1 MAGFPDIT
9 IQLKI
14 DPVVNA
20 QKLNAVLDALSKS
33 MGDLGKDIKPIDEE
47 QLTEAFKKIEDQ
59 AKQTGTDVKT
69 SFEQGNAGADKF
81 GQGMDAVKGKLKD
94 VDDQAKKAGTDINT
108 SFSKGNEGV
117 DKFGKGVE
125 TVQEKLKGTGDL
137 ATKAFNFAM
146 MSQSLS
152 AAGQSMQSLSSQ
164 YVALDTGLRNVG
176 TLGVTNWKDFNDL
189 MQEYIH
195 KGEDANIVTKSLYD
209 AISAGT
215 VKSTG
220 GIGDLAG
227 ATAFLTASEK
237 LAKAGLVDMT
247 VTTDGLTT
255 LLNAYGESA
264 DKAGK
269 YSDILFG
276 AVKLGKTTV
285 AELTPE
291 LYNVV
296 PIAKSAGISFEQVA
310 AGLATITKAGVPTA
324 EATTELRQ
332 MIAEMLR
339 PTGNLA
345 LMMSKLGISVESIKA
360 EGLQKTLVK
369 LNDEMQRTGTLAT
382 NVFSDVY
389 SANAFN
395 ALQMVDDTGAKVALQ
410 DLEYIQ
416 TKAIGSV
423 DNAYSLASESI
434 ASKSKRMFGAI
445 QGAITQA
452 FSFVAPS
459 MISLMNVMP
468 QISSSLT
475 ALMALKM
482 LDPVGTFKKL
492 FISSGDSVSM
502 IAKLGTSIKGLG
514 ASFGS
519 VLSSAGTFARNLLSA
534 VIPSLATTA
543 TAEAATGAAAT
554 TMWDAIGGPITL
566 IVGGIAAVT
575 AALFG
580 MSALMSSLNKKSA
593 EELLKEVETESQA
606 NASKLQIAN
615 EQVKIENDKQT
626 KLKALHQEYQT
637 LQTAVTDENFG
648 GSEAQKNSILDRQ
661 KQILGEINQ
670 MYPGL
675 IQKGDD
681 YAKINE
687 KLADADVKQ
696 EKAIIVKKSVAYETE
711 VTQVKID
718 TRKADLAVE
727 KVGEDLTKKMKG
739 ATQGWLDKAGEWL
752 TGSSSAEQNA
762 INAMDQYKQAIYKST
777 DDDTIRSNIINF
789 QSAIWTDPAFKEVPE
804 ETKLEMVKSIEDMG
818 TKQKEAVKKGQEMV
832 KMQGGKLEDYLPK
845 PQMESS
851 GWLSDITG
859 GIMNVFQPVFGI
871 FSQVGSAAKDVWNVF
886 KGLMIVV
893 GDLVAS
899 FLKMVGNYVWGVI
912 TSIFTGIYNTIKS
925 VGQYIGGVFTG
936 IWNGLTSAFQT
947 ATTWVAN
954 LANQFPFLNTV
965 MTSVKSVIDGVWSG
979 IQNVIK
985 TAQSAWN
992 FFKGVGA
999 NSDKKA
1005 PIAATDQDVEN
1016 AQKYDKLHK
1025 EQEYQAAVAAQQV
1038 KIYEALKQKLTEVQA
1053 NWSQM
1058 SIFDQKQFEVAF
1070 KKQLKMATG
1079 LTADQ
1084 RLELGKLLEQLY
1096 KSGGSLRGAKEQADK
1111 DYNGWEAIQQEVERK
1126 REELIRKNI
1135 KDEELAEL
1143 QALQDKNNDKLKEYS
1158 KKISDYEQKLSA
1170 SKSQKEKD
1178 SLQKSITY
1186 TKELM
1191 KLEGDEYNVDL
1202 QALYSKMA
1210 DKRIKA
1216 ITDLTKTEIDAL
1228 KQRKEAINNYL
1239 KTGAS
1244 VDISLI
1250 TELQDVETKLLKQ
1263 TSEQQI
1269 NDIIQK
1275 SDGYKQLIQNIVQYE
1290 TTLKQ
1295 LQESSNNRVPFGID
1309 FNKIN
1314 VEKAE
1319 AQLQQAKKALQDYIN
1334 NQKSSNEQIKLLQA
1348 TLNAQL
1354 DSLHKQ
1360 NDFELRDRQIKS
1372 MQDAYNQEYEF
1383 AKLTAEKEYNDQMS
1397 KSQGLISEQ
1406 LKAWIDFQNKKS
1418 QIEIDRLN
1426 KLHPYYQSLYDFA
1439 DNISKAFAEMKVDT
1453 NDNSTQETDNKLKE
1467 QQKSLEDNL
1476 KSQKLSYT
1484 DFTNQMNDLDKQ
1496 RKDQVINNNKE
1507 IINAINNALKEAF
1520 QKTLDTAKTALQDS
1534 IKQYSNYSLAIKGYK
1549 EEEDKIDK
1557 EFASKSLDEQVVL
1570 YDQLMDLNKQKA
1582 EAEKKQQEEL
1592 QQAYIQSGM
1601 IMGATFSKMI
1611 ADGKSAQKAFVMSAL
1626 EGAKAM
1632 VPVMVVT
1639 ILGEEFAKSGLLGV
1653 ATTAVMSGLL
1663 YAALS
1668 AAEAAV
1674 NRAKFYKGVVNLQ
1687 GAGTYT
1693 SDSIP
1698 AKLSRGESV
1707 IPASATRKNIKEL
1720 NYLLNNDTS
1729 VLNYYKEKEPQAIKQ
1744 AFMEIATAK
1753 DFLNFVPVINL
1764 MLEERKMSNGEINT
1778 LRKELQTMNGKLD
1791 LLTEINQSIER
1802 GNYSRKT
1809 NTTIDLNVEV
1819 SDKELIKRIQRQE
1832 LMSVRRS

>member
-1 MAGFPDIT
+1 MAGFPDVT

-14 DPVVNA
+14 DPVLNA

-47 QLTEAFKKIEDQ
+47 KLTEAFKKI
-59 AKQTGTDVKT
+59 
-69 SFEQGNAGADKF
+69 
-81 GQGMDAVKGKLKD
+81 
-94 VDDQAKKAGTDINT
+94 DDQAKKAGTDINT
-108 SFSKGNEGV
+108 SFEKGNEGA
-117 DKFGKGVE
+117 DKFGKGVDA
-125 TVQEKLKGTGDL
+125 VKEKLKGTSDL
-137 ATKAFNFAM
+137 ATKAFNFSM
-146 MSQSLS
+146 ISQSLS
-152 AAGQSMQSLSSQ
+152 AVGSSVQSLSSQ
-164 YVALDTGLRNVG
+164 YVALDEGLRNVG
-176 TLGVTNWKDFNDL
+176 TLGVTNWKDFTGL
-189 MQEYIH
+189 MQGYIN
-195 KGEDANIVTKSLYD
+195 KGVDASVVTKSLYD

-215 VKSTG
+215 VKSAG
-220 GIGDLAG
+220 GIGDVAG
-227 ATAFLTASEK
+227 ATAFLTSSSK
-237 LAKAGLVDMT
+237 LAKAGLVDMS
-247 VTTDGLTT
+247 VTTDALTT

-264 DKAGK
+264 NQAGK

-285 AELTPE
+285 AELAPV

-296 PIAKSAGISFEQVA
+296 PVAKTAGISFDQVA
-310 AGLATITKAGVPTA
+310 AGLATITKAGVPTS
-324 EATTELRQ
+324 EATTQLRDL
-332 MIAEMLR
+332 IVEMLK

-345 LMMSKLGISVESIKA
+345 LIMGKLGISVESIKA
-360 EGLQKTLVK
+360 EGLQKTMAR
-369 LNDEMQRTGTLAT
+369 LNDEMQKTGMVANT
-382 NVFSDVY
+382 VFSSVQ
-389 SANAFN
+389 AAGAFN

-416 TKAIGSV
+416 TQAIGSV
-423 DNAYSLASESI
+423 DAAYAIASDSI
-434 ASKSKRMFGAI
+434 ASKSKRLFGAI

-475 ALMALKM
+475 ALMAVKM
-482 LDPVGTFKKL
+482 IDPVGVFKKL
-492 FISSGDSVSM
+492 FISSEEGISIM
-502 IAKLGTSIKGLG
+502 AKLGTSIKGLG

-519 VLSSAGTFARNLLSA
+519 IIGNVGKFAASMLGA
-534 VIPSLATTA
+534 VVPSLGATT
-543 TAEAATGAAAT
+543 TAEVATGTAGA
-554 TMWDAIGGPITL
+554 TMWAEILWPIAL
-566 IVGGIAAVT
+566 VAAGVAAVT

-580 MSALMSSLNKKSA
+580 MSALMASLRKKSA

-626 KLKALHQEYQT
+626 KLKALNKEYQT
-637 LQTAVTDENFG
+637 LQNAVVDENFG

-661 KQILGEINQ
+661 KQILSEINQ
-670 MYPGL
+670 MYPNL

-687 KLADADVKQ
+687 KIADADVKQ
-696 EKAIIVKKSVAYETE
+696 EKTIIVKKSVAYETE

-718 TRKADLAVE
+718 TQKADLAVE

-739 ATQGWLDKAGEWL
+739 ATQGWLDKSLEWL
-752 TGSSSAEQNA
+752 TGSSAAEQQV
-762 INAMDQYKQAIYKST
+762 INAMDQYKQAIYKSA
-777 DDDTIRSNIINF
+777 DDESIKSNVINF
-789 QSAIWTDPAFKEVPE
+789 QNAIWTDPAFKEVPE
-804 ETKLEMVKSIEDMG
+804 ETKLEMVKSIGDMG
-818 TKQKEAVKKGQEMV
+818 TKQSEAVKKAQEMV

-851 GWLSDITG
+851 GWLNDITG
-859 GIMNVFQPVFGI
+859 GIMNVFQPLLDI
-871 FSQVGSAAKDVWNVF
+871 FSQIGSFVQPVIDVF

-899 FLKMVGNYVWGVI
+899 FLKMVGNYVWGVL
-912 TSIFTGIYNTIKS
+912 TSIFTGIYHAMQS

-947 ATTWVAN
+947 AATWVSN
-954 LANQFPFLNTV
+954 LANKFPFLNTV
-965 MTSVKSVIDGVWSG
+965 METVKGVVDTLWSKVNS
-979 IQNVIK
+979 IVT
-985 TAQSAWN
+985 TAKNAWN

-1005 PIAATDQDVEN
+1005 PLAATDKDVEN
-1016 AQKYDKLHK
+1016 AQKYDKLTK
-1025 EQEYQAAVAAQQV
+1025 EQADAAAEAAQKV
-1038 KIYEALKQKLTEVQA
+1038 KNATGQYEALKQKLTETQA
-1053 NWSQM
+1053 KWSQM
-1058 SIFDQKQFEVAF
+1058 SAFDQKQFEVAF
-1070 KKQLKMATG
+1070 KKQLKIATS

-1084 RLELGKLLEQLY
+1084 RLELGNLLSQLY
-1096 KSGGSLRGAKEQADK
+1096 KEGTNPKGVKEQADK
-1111 DYNGWEAIQQEVERK
+1111 DYNGWEAIQQEVEKK
-1126 REELIRKNI
+1126 REEIIRKNI

-1158 KKISDYEQKLSA
+1158 KKIADYEQKLNA

-1191 KLEGDEYNVDL
+1191 QLEGDEYNIDL
-1202 QALYSKMA
+1202 QALYAKIA

-1239 KTGAS
+1239 KTGTS
-1244 VDISLI
+1244 IDISLI
-1250 TELQDVETKLLKQ
+1250 TELQGIETKLLKQ

-1275 SDGYKQLIQNIVQYE
+1275 SDGYKELTKNVVQYE

-1295 LQESSNNRVPFGID
+1295 LQENSKYRVPFGID

-1314 VEKAE
+1314 IEQAE
-1319 AQLQQAKKALQDYIN
+1319 EQLQQAKKALQDYIN
-1334 NQKSSNEQIKLLQA
+1334 NQKLSNEQIKLLQS
-1348 TLNAQL
+1348 TLNIQL
-1354 DSLHKQ
+1354 DSLNKQ
-1360 NDFELRDRQIKS
+1360 NDFELRDWQIKS

-1383 AKLTAEKEYNDQMS
+1383 AKLTAEKEYNEQMN

-1418 QIEIDRLN
+1418 QIEIDHL
-1426 KLHPYYQSLYDFA
+1426 KKSQPYYASLTDFA
-1439 DNISKAFAEMKVDT
+1439 DNFSKAFSEMKVDT

-1467 QQKSLEDNL
+1467 QQKALEDNL

-1484 DFTNQMNDLDKQ
+1484 DFTNQMNELDKQ

-1507 IINAINNALKEAF
+1507 IINAINSALKEAF
-1520 QKTLDTAKTALQDS
+1520 QKTLDTAHNALQTS
-1534 IKQYSNYSLAIKGYK
+1534 IKNYTDYSLAIQGYK
-1549 EEEDKIDK
+1549 EEESKIEKD
-1557 EFASKSLDEQVVL
+1557 FASKSLDEQVVL
-1570 YDQLMDLNKQKA
+1570 YDKLMDLNKQKT

-1592 QQAYIQSGM
+1592 QEAYIQSGM
-1601 IMGATFSKMI
+1601 IMGATFSKMV
-1611 ADGKSAQKAFVMSAL
+1611 AEGKSAQKAFVMSAL

-1639 ILGEEFAKSGLLGV
+1639 ILGKEFVKSGLLGA
-1653 ATTAVMSGLL
+1653 ATAAVMSGLL

-1668 AAEAAV
+1668 AAESAV
-1674 NRAKFYKGVVNLQ
+1674 NRASFYKGVVNLQ

-1729 VLNYYKEKEPQAIKQ
+1729 VINYYKEKEPQALKQ

-1778 LRKELQTMNGKLD
+1778 LRKELQTMNAKLD

-1809 NTTIDLNVEV
+1809 NTSIDLNVEV
-1819 SDKELIKRIQRQE
+1819 NDTELIKRIKRQD

>member
-20 QKLNAVLDALSKS
+20 QKLNAVLDVLSKS
-33 MGDLGKDIKPIDEE
+33 MGDLGKDIKPIDEDK
-47 QLTEAFKKIEDQ
+47 LTEAFKKIEDQ
-59 AKQTGTDVKT
+59 AKQTSTDVKS

-81 GQGMDAVKGKLKD
+81 SQGMDAVKGKLRD
-94 VDDQAKKAGTDINT
+94 VDDQAKNAGTDINT
-108 SFSKGNEGV
+108 SFGKGKEGA
-117 DKFGKGVE
+117 DNLGKGVD
-125 TVQEKLKGTGDL
+125 TVGDKLKGLDGL

-146 MSQSLS
+146 ISQSLS

-195 KGEDANIVTKSLYD
+195 KGEDANVVTKSLYD

-227 ATAFLTASEK
+227 ATTFLTSAEK

-247 VTTDGLTT
+247 VTTDALTT

-285 AELTPE
+285 AELAPA

-296 PIAKSAGISFEQVA
+296 PIAKSAGISFDQVA

-332 MIAEMLR
+332 MIAELLK

-345 LMMSKLGISVESIKA
+345 LMMSKLGISVESMKVD
-360 EGLQKTLVK
+360 GLQKTMVK
-369 LNDEMQRTGTLAT
+369 LNDEMQRTGMLAN

-389 SANAFN
+389 AANAFN

-410 DLEYIQ
+410 DLQYIQ
-416 TKAIGSV
+416 TQAIGSV
-423 DNAYSLASESI
+423 DAAYSLASDSI
-434 ASKSKRMFGAI
+434 ANKSKRMFGAI

-482 LDPVGTFKKL
+482 IDPVGTFKKL
-492 FISSGDSVSM
+492 FISSEEGISIM
-502 IAKLGTSIKGLG
+502 AKLGTSIKGLG

-534 VIPSLATTA
+534 VIPSLGATT
-543 TAEAATGAAAT
+543 TAEAATGTAGA
-554 TMWDAIGGPITL
+554 TMWAAIGGPITL

-580 MSALMSSLNKKSA
+580 MHFLMASLRNKSA
-593 EELLKEVETESQA
+593 EELLKEAEAESQS
-606 NASKLQIAN
+606 NAKKLQIAN
-615 EQVKIENDKQT
+615 EQVNIENDKQT
-626 KLKALHQEYQT
+626 KLKSLHQEYQT
-637 LQTAVTDENFG
+637 LQTAITDPSYSI
-648 GSEAQKNSILDRQ
+648 SEAQKNSILDRQ
-661 KQILGEINQ
+661 KQILGDINQ
-670 MYPGL
+670 IYPGL
-675 IQKGDD
+675 IKQGDD

-727 KVGEDLTKKMKG
+727 KVGEDLTKTMKG
-739 ATQGWLDKAGEWL
+739 ATQGWLDKSVEWL
-752 TGSSSAEQNA
+752 TGSSDAEQYA
-762 INAMDQYKQAIYKST
+762 INAMDKYKQAIYKST
-777 DDDTIRSNIINF
+777 TDEDIKSNVINF
-789 QSAIWTDPAFKEVPE
+789 QSAIWTDPAFTSLPE
-804 ETKLEMVKSIEDMG
+804 ETKLKIVNSIEDYG
-818 TKQKEAVKKGQEMV
+818 VKQKEAVKKGQEMV

-845 PQMESS
+845 PPKESA
-851 GWLSDITG
+851 GWWS
-859 GIMNVFQPVFGI
+859 N
-871 FSQVGSAAKDVWNVF
+871 
-886 KGLMIVV
+886 
-893 GDLVAS
+893 
-899 FLKMVGNYVWGVI
+899 
-912 TSIFTGIYNTIKS
+912 FTNGIYAGIYYGLQQAS
-925 VGQYIGGVFTG
+925 QYISGAFTS

-947 ATTWVAN
+947 ASTWVTN
-954 LANQFPFLNTV
+954 LANKFPFLNTV
-965 MTSVKSVIDGVWSG
+965 METVKGVVETLWGKVNS
-979 IQNVIK
+979 IVT
-985 TAQSAWN
+985 TAKDAWN
-992 FFKGVGA
+992 FFKGVVGA

-1005 PIAATDQDVEN
+1005 PLAATDQDAEN
-1016 AQKYDKLHK
+1016 AKKYDELKA
-1025 EQEYQAAVAAQQV
+1025 QQAAAAAAAKKTTDAITQ
-1038 KIYEALKQKLTEVQA
+1038 YNGLKASLTEEQA
-1053 NWSQM
+1053 KWSQM
-1058 SIFDQKQFEVAF
+1058 SAVDQKQFEVTF
-1070 KKQLKMATG
+1070 RKQLKMATS
-1079 LTADQ
+1079 LTAEQ
-1084 RLELGKLLEQLY
+1084 RLELGNLFAKLY
-1096 KSGGSLRGAKEQADK
+1096 KSTKSLKDVKEQADK
-1111 DYNGWEAIQQEVERK
+1111 DYNGWEAIQQEVEKK

-1158 KKISDYEQKLSA
+1158 KKIADYEQKLSA
-1170 SKSQKEKD
+1170 SQSQKEKD

-1202 QALYSKMA
+1202 QALYAKIA

-1244 VDISLI
+1244 IDISLI
-1250 TELQDVETKLLKQ
+1250 TELQGIETKLLKQ

-1295 LQESSNNRVPFGID
+1295 LQENSNNRVPFGID

-1314 VEKAE
+1314 IEQAE
-1319 AQLQQAKKALQDYIN
+1319 EQLQQAKKALQDYIN
-1334 NQKSSNEQIKLLQA
+1334 NQKLSNEQIKLLQN
-1348 TLNAQL
+1348 TLNIQL
-1354 DSLHKQ
+1354 DSLNKQ
-1360 NDFELRDRQIKS
+1360 NEFELRDWQIKS
-1372 MQDAYNQEYEF
+1372 MKDAYNQEYEYS
-1383 AKLTAEKEYNDQMS
+1383 KLTAEKEYNDQMS
-1397 KSQGLISEQ
+1397 KSKGLISEQ
-1406 LKAWIDFQNKKS
+1406 LKAWVNFQNKKF
-1418 QIEIDRLN
+1418 QIEIDYLN
-1426 KLHPYYQSLYDFA
+1426 KMHPYYQSLYDFA
-1439 DNISKAFAEMKVDT
+1439 DNISKAFSEMKVDT
-1453 NDNSTQETDNKLKE
+1453 NNNSTQETDNKLKE
-1467 QQKSLEDNL
+1467 QQKALEDNL
-1476 KSQKLSYT
+1476 KSQKMSYT

-1520 QKTLDTAKTALQDS
+1520 QKTIDTAKTALQDS

-1592 QQAYIQSGM
+1592 QQVYIQSGM
-1601 IMGATFSKMI
+1601 IMGATFMKLV

-1632 VPVMVVT
+1632 VPVMVVS

-1707 IPASATRKNIKEL
+1707 IPASATRKNVKEL
-1720 NYLLNNDTS
+1720 NYLLNNDKS
-1729 VLNYYKEKEPQAIKQ
+1729 VINYYKEKEPQAIKQ

-1778 LRKELQTMNGKLD
+1778 LRKELQTMNAKLD

-1819 SDKELIKRIQRQE
+1819 SDTELIKRIQRQE